1 MIINVLLAPPI
12 LPRSRVGTF
21 IFNTNINNNL
31 EYSYKLHNNHGQ
43 MSGYRQYVH
52 IVGVSFTTIMRHPVD
67 RSISMVRACVRAWTA
82 EIDGALC
89 ADVDSPSRPEVQF
102 VGCRLST
109 ASRAKSQ
116 QCICICLHDAVARW
130 DGSVD
135 RKAMQEAT
143 EERTEGNELVRWL
156 WHCVIVVI

>member
-67 RSISMVRACVRAWTA
+67 RSISMVRACVRGQQRLMEHSAPTLTRRRGRKYSSSVVGCPLRRALKASSASASVCMMPSLGGTVQWTA
-82 EIDGALC
+82 
-89 ADVDSPSRPEVQF
+89 RR
-102 VGCRLST
+102 CR
-109 ASRAKSQ
+109 RRRKSE
-116 QCICICLHDAVARW
+116 
-130 DGSVD
+130 
-135 RKAMQEAT
+135 RKGT
-143 EERTEGNELVRWL
+143 SS
-156 WHCVIVVI
+156 